1 MTNNIYEESISY
13 LKGFKGYGGK
23 WDMPYEAD
31 SKSRF
36 VHAAMKLEQVGNNLT
51 EPVDYIF
58 GILHSV
64 AQGQATHWSIVYDLS
79 GKRIYFETSNNSA
92 VRFADLSRFNFSCS
106 QPLLAYDLFDSRSG
120 NISDAFKPY
129 TITESRKRVM
139 EVNSL
144 YKFSP
149 ANIEIIVQYPKSMQC
164 E

>member
-1 MTNNIYEESISY
+1 MPRYIICFLVFCSIFGISAETFSCTVFS
-13 LKGFKGYGGK
+13 LDQK
-23 WDMPYEAD
+23 
-31 SKSRF
+31 
-36 VHAAMKLEQVGNNLT
+36 T

-92 VRFADLSRFNFSCS
+92 VRFADLSKFNFSCS